1 MHLAP
6 PPSPGSRIQ
15 ELGDTL
21 VVRFR
26 PRRSWGDIV
35 FLTFW
40 LTGWTFGG
48 IAAVYGLTQAGWGGR
63 ASRRSRSLGSSSV
76 ASSCL

>member
-21 VVRFR
+21 VVQFR

-35 FLTFW
+35 FLAFW

-48 IAAVYGLTQAGWGGR
+48 IAALYG
-63 ASRRSRSLGSSSV
+63 
-76 ASSCL
+76 